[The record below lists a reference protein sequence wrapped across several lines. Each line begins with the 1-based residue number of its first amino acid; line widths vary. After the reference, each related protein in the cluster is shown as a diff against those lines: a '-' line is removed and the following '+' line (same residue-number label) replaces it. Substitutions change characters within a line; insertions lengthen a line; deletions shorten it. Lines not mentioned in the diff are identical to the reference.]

1 MERSIR
7 LFGDGKLYEI
17 VDGEAVGVVDPEGST
32 DKLIEA
38 LQMMPGDRF
47 TVAEAGEEAPFVQS
61 TRAIPRQINAEGLR
75 LVKTYEGLYLNSY
88 QDAVGVWTIGYGCT
102 EGIGP
107 GMSITKQEAED
118 MLRGELSKFE
128 AAVAKFVN
136 VEINDNQYS
145 ALVAFSYNV
154 GAYALKKSTL
164 LRKLNGGDYAGA
176 SNEFPR
182 WDKAGGRSLLGLS
195 RRRRSERALFLSEPW
210 DGFLNW
216 EPGDD
221 APPSSGSSG
230 GGGSSDNARLLRLQS
245 PYMRGEDVRTLQL
258 ALVKAG
264 IDIDVDGVFGRGSDK
279 AVKAFQNQKGLGADG
294 IVGPNTRKNL
304 GI

>member
-1 MERSIR
+1 MERSIQ
-7 LFGDGKLYEI
+7 LCADGKVYEME
-17 VDGEAVGVVDPEGST
+17 DGVAVSSIDTEGST

-38 LQMMPGDRF
+38 LEMMRGDRF
-47 TVAEAGEEAPFVQS
+47 TVAKPDAAAPFVQT
-61 TRAIPRQINAEGLR
+61 TRAIPRQINEEGLR

-107 GMSITKQEAED
+107 GMTITKQQAED
-118 MLRGELSKFE
+118 MLRTELSKFE
-128 AAVAKFVN
+128 AAVARYVD
-136 VEINDNQYS
+136 VEINDDQYS

-195 RRRRSERALFLSEPW
+195 RRRRSERALFLGEPW
-210 DGFLNW
+210 DKFLEWN
-216 EPGDD
+216 PGDD
-221 APPSSGSSG
+221 PASSSG
-230 GGGSSDNARLLRLQS
+230 GGSSNTNRLIRLQS
-245 PYMRGEDVRTLQL
+245 PYMRGDDVRAVQEAL
-258 ALVKAG
+258 AKAG
-264 IDIDVDGVFGRGSDK
+264 FSVDVDGVFGPGSEK
-279 AVKAFQNQKGLGADG
+279 AVKAVQSNNSLTADG
-294 IVGPNTRKNL
+294 IVGNDTRKAL
-304 GI
+304 GL

>member
-1 MERSIR
+1 MA
-7 LFGDGKLYEI
+7 
-17 VDGEAVGVVDPEGST
+17 DGEAVGVVDTEGSI

-47 TVAEAGEEAPFVQS
+47 TVAASDAEAPFVQS

-75 LVKTYEGLYLNSY
+75 LVKTYEGLYLKSY

-107 GMSITKQEAED
+107 GMTITKQEAED
-118 MLRGELSKFE
+118 MLRRELSKFE
-128 AAVAKFVN
+128 AAVAKFVS
-136 VEINDNQYS
+136 VEINDDQYS

-154 GAYALKKSTL
+154 GAYALKKSTM

-195 RRRRSERALFLSEPW
+195 RRRRSERALFLGQSWE
-210 DGFLNW
+210 GFLNW
-216 EPGDD
+216 RPGDET
-221 APPSSGSSG
+221 SSSTNST
-230 GGGSSDNARLLRLQS
+230 SDDSRLLRLQS
-245 PYMRGEDVRTLQL
+245 PYMRGDDVRALQN
-258 ALVKAG
+258 ALVKVG
-264 IDIDVDGVFGRGSDK
+264 IDVDVDGIFGRGSDK
-279 AVKAFQNQKGLGADG
+279 GVKAFQAQKGLGADG
-294 IVGPNTRKNL
+294 IVGANTRKAL
-304 GI
+304 GL